1 MDDTDERRPK
11 RQKRDSSYK
20 AKAFEKFKQV
30 KSGVKNK
37 YEIEEVDNVYETV
50 DEKEYLKTVLDRQAD
65 DWVVDDDGSGYYD
78 DGREIFDD
86 DLDSQSIAN
95 ASSKNK
101 GVKRKKKAVSDNV
114 PKGDLKRML
123 SKMPIK
129 KKEEEK
135 VSDDAML
142 SELLGEI
149 VENGDESIKQSSD
162 DSSLKS
168 LLNNKKAEKDYLKTF
183 TPPPRKI
190 LIKKKTLE
198 RKSLPLISRP
208 IKRILDD
215 DEDEIAKG
223 QNMET
228 IDEVVS
234 ETEKIAQTMEIDYK
248 SQKIEDSTQGT
259 AVIEDSTQ
267 ETAAIEDTKIEI
279 DETENFFNDGLDFS
293 QIDEFE
299 SQQNE
304 TIDVEAVEDNILASF
319 LDQQDNFQSLD
330 SSINRSINID
340 SSDIPLVE
348 FENKKVFRFFYWDAY
363 ENAFVQP
370 GVVFLFGKTYC
381 EKTKSYASCSIVVKN
396 VQRKLFVLPRPYMLD
411 DSGNQTDQPVTQ
423 KDVYEEFNNKVM
435 KALHVTCFKCRFVNK
450 KNCFAPNIPVESDYM
465 EVRYSAKDPQISIFE
480 GKTFSHVFGVNSSYL
495 EIFLL
500 ERKLKGPCWL
510 DVQNPIP
517 VTNPITWCKF
527 EIDVE
532 KCNDVTLAK
541 MNKPLPP
548 PPLVIAAV
556 HMRFAPNP
564 KNLTNE
570 IVMISCLVHNSYAL
584 DKAAPNPPFQSDF
597 CVFTTPQHVSM
608 PSDIYKTLSN
618 FKRTKVQKM
627 DSEKALLNFFIN
639 HFQNIDPDL
648 IVGHDLQG
656 YQFSV
661 LADRLYTNS
670 IKNFSKLGRLKR
682 SSLHQ
687 KIERILFT
695 GRLVCDIKISAKE
708 SIKSRAY
715 DLNTLCQTVLN
726 FRESQRV
733 DLEPEDV
740 PKMFNNSQNILKL
753 IVLTMNDATYILQ
766 MMYNLNTIP
775 LALQITNIA
784 GNIMSRTLCGGRS
797 ERNEFLLLHAFNE
810 KDFIV
815 PEKVIKNKGE
825 EKSSNS
831 KRKPTYAGG
840 LVLDPKVG
848 FYDKLILLMD
858 FNSLYPSIIQEYNI
872 CFTTLPVDGADL
884 TLPDKTVPIG
894 ILPTEIRKLVESRR
908 EVKKLLKTVDKK
920 SDLYLQYNIRQMALK
935 LTANSMYG
943 CLGFSNSRFYAKSL
957 AALVTHKGREILTN
971 TRDLV
976 QKMCFEVVYGDTDS
990 IMINTNIIDIDQ
1002 VNKIG
1007 IKIKQEVNKLYQQ
1020 VELDIDGVFKYLLL
1034 LKKKKY
1040 AAVTIT
1046 KTDDGKLRI
1055 EKEYKGLD
1063 IVRRDWSQIACET
1076 GKIILDQ
1083 ILSDLSPDERIANI
1097 LNYLRKIKTDF
1108 ETNKIPLSML
1118 VITKQL
1124 TKDPKSYNDK
1134 NSLPHVQ
1141 VALRYN
1147 KQLGGHFRS
1156 GDTVPYV
1163 VCNDGSN
1170 NSAVQRA
1177 YHLDELKN
1185 SEKLTIDVRYYLSQ
1199 QIHPVVSRIC
1209 EPIEGIDAFQIADCL
1224 GLDTS
1229 SFKKPIIRTENTAE
1243 LVAKPEIKF
1252 KNVDHF
1258 IFECYDCK
1266 KKNIVDGPL
1275 RQGLMVLDR
1284 CSNCDVRPVT
1294 YLYYIQN
1301 QLSLAINR
1309 YIKKYYVNTMICEDP
1324 ACDNETNRIPSRFV
1338 GKYPVCTLCKSGIMY
1353 KKYTESDLYFQIS
1366 YFRHIFDI
1374 SKVNRRMLTDDLL
1387 ENGYHVLK
1395 ETAEKYLNQSGYS
1408 VVNLTELFSG
1418 FMIRDSQQ
1426 PNRIIDDFPDI
1437 VEDEDEI

>member
-1 MDDTDERRPK
+1 MDDTDERKPK
-11 RQKRDSSYK
+11 RQKRDTSYK
-20 AKAFEKFKQV
+20 AKAFEKFKQI
-30 KSGVKNK
+30 KSGAKNK

-86 DLDSQSIAN
+86 DLDSESIAN
-95 ASSKNK
+95 ASSKK
-101 GVKRKKKAVSDNV
+101 GVKRKKKAVSDNI

-123 SKMPIK
+123 SKMPTK

-135 VSDDAML
+135 VSEDVML

-149 VENGDESIKQSSD
+149 DENRDNSKPSTVD
-162 DSSLKS
+162 DSLKS
-168 LLNNKKAEKDYLKTF
+168 VFSNRKAEKDYLKTF

-190 LIKKKTLE
+190 LLKKKTLE
-198 RKSLPLISRP
+198 RKSLHIIPKPIIKKISEE
-208 IKRILDD
+208 I
-215 DEDEIAKG
+215 EDEAAVV
-223 QNMET
+223 QNKELSNDKDFDEEN
-228 IDEVVS
+228 IDKNS
-234 ETEKIAQTMEIDYK
+234 EMIEED
-248 SQKIEDSTQGT
+248 SQKTSLTN
-259 AVIEDSTQ
+259 
-267 ETAAIEDTKIEI
+267 EDTTIEV

-293 QIDEFE
+293 QIEEFE
-299 SQQNE
+299 SQQND
-304 TIDVEAVEDNILASF
+304 TIDVETVEDNILAEF
-319 LDQQDNFQSLD
+319 LDQQENFKSVEID
-330 SSINRSINID
+330 STFNKSINID
-340 SSDIPLVE
+340 SADLPLVE
-348 FENKKVFRFFYWDAY
+348 RDNKEVFRFFYWDAY
-363 ENAFVQP
+363 ENTFVQP

-381 EKTKSYASCSIVVKN
+381 EKTKSYASCSVVIKN
-396 VQRKLFVLPRPYMLD
+396 VQRKLFVLPRSYVLD
-411 DSGNQTDQPVTQ
+411 DAGNPTDQPVTQ

-435 KALHVTCFKCRFVNK
+435 KDLHITCFKCRFVTK

-465 EVRYSAKDPQISIFE
+465 EVRYSAKDPQISVFE

-510 DVQNPIP
+510 DIQNPIP
-517 VTNPITWCKF
+517 VKNPITWCKF

-532 KCNDVTLAK
+532 KSNDVVLAK
-541 MNKPLPP
+541 LEKPLPP
-548 PPLVIAAV
+548 PPLVVAVV

-570 IVMISCLVHNSYAL
+570 IVMISCLVQNSYAL
-584 DKAAPNPPFQSDF
+584 DKAAPALPFQSDF
-597 CVFTTPQHVSM
+597 CVFTTPQHAMM

-639 HFQNIDPDL
+639 QYQSVDPDL

-661 LADRLYTNS
+661 LADRLYSNG

-687 KIERILFT
+687 KIERVLFT
-695 GRLVCDIKISAKE
+695 GRLVCDVKISAKE
-708 SIKSRAY
+708 LIKSRAY

-726 FRESQRV
+726 FRENQRL

-753 IVLTMNDATYILQ
+753 IVLTMSDAMYILR

-797 ERNEFLLLHAFNE
+797 ERNEFLLLHAFSE

-815 PEKVIKNKGE
+815 PEKIIKPRDA
-825 EKSSNS
+825 EKSLNS

-872 CFTTLPVDGADL
+872 CFTTLPVDGAEL
-884 TLPDKTVPIG
+884 TLPDKTVPVG

-908 EVKKLLKTVDKK
+908 EVKKLMKNVDKK
-920 SDLYLQYNIRQMALK
+920 SDLYSQYNIRQMALK

-943 CLGFSNSRFYAKSL
+943 CLGFSNSRFYAKNL

-1046 KTDDGKLRI
+1046 KSDDGKLRV

-1083 ILSDLSPDERIANI
+1083 ILSDLSPDERIENI
-1097 LNYLRKIKTDF
+1097 QNYLRKIKSDF
-1108 ETNKIPLSML
+1108 ETNKIPLTML

-1124 TKDPKSYNDK
+1124 TKDPKSYSDK

-1163 VCNDGSN
+1163 ICNDGSN

-1177 YHLDELKN
+1177 YHLDELK
-1185 SEKLTIDVRYYLSQ
+1185 SSDKLTIDVKYYLSQ

-1224 GLDTS
+1224 GIDTS
-1229 SFKKPIIRTENTAE
+1229 SFKKPIVRNENIAE
-1243 LVAKPEIKF
+1243 LVAKPEMKF
-1252 KNVDHF
+1252 KNVDPF

-1266 KKNIVDGPL
+1266 KKNSIEGPL
-1275 RQGLMVLDR
+1275 RQGIMVLEK
-1284 CSNCDVRPVT
+1284 CSNCNVSPVS
-1294 YLYYIQN
+1294 YLLYIQN
-1301 QLSLAINR
+1301 QFTLAINK
-1309 YIKKYYVNTMICEDP
+1309 YIKKYYMNIMICEDP
-1324 ACDNETNRIPSRFV
+1324 ACDNETNRVPSRFV

-1353 KKYTESDLYFQIS
+1353 KKYTESDLYFQLS

-1374 SKVNRRMLTDDLL
+1374 SKINRRKAMDDMV

-1395 ETAEKYLNQSGYS
+1395 ETAEKYLSQSGYS
-1408 VVNLTELFSG
+1408 VVNLTDLFSG
-1418 FMIRDSQQ
+1418 FMMRENQQ
-1426 PNRIIDDFPDI
+1426 PDSIINNFTDI
-1437 VEDEDEI
+1437 VEDDEEF